1 MKHRSLL
8 RFLFLLALTPSAG
21 AFSIDFENDIVGAT
35 PDGWAFDGDSST
47 VRIATTAPSG
57 DHPGGNAI
65 RTDNSGASY
74 AGFSLPPLAITSIQA
89 DFRWDYGGTPTL
101 VVSAWDDADNDGFQ
115 SAERTIGFGLD
126 NDGHFELN
134 SEAGEIAG
142 STNFVA
148 DTWYRLT
155 MTWSDA
161 DSFGN
166 RLVSVSALDLTN
178 RNDLGV
184 VASSTMSDADFGVAP
199 SEWDGLA
206 FRMTRGTIDN
216 IQTTS
221 ESGSAFTYID
231 ATPANTTL
239 NTDPVGF
246 PAGVRLVAD
255 SNYLNDGSSGSGTDD
270 LWTYRTDAGFSSFE
284 GSSAFESDPG
294 SSSGDGERTADLITT
309 INLPIAGTYE
319 IVAVFT
325 RTSKRDIAAKIGT
338 SPDSSDLFNSANAL
352 NANQGDSDFDGSF
365 TNGRGGNSGVAYL
378 GTITTTSNHADVL
391 IFVNGFASTPADDSE
406 RTQYD
411 GLGYRSSTVP
421 PPVGPKH
428 RDVFLLADQSNCD
441 GRGLRAELTGGLASY
456 AGPQSEVLIHYANLA
471 YTNSNRTLYQ
481 KWVTLQPGFSRP
493 PGYTGSLPSTT
504 FGMEI
509 GAARILSEHYPNPAF
524 IKVAQGGTA
533 LGAPGADWY
542 PASLDSPDVGPLYQE
557 LIESIQAA
565 LAELEAAG
573 DTYTVHGMLWH
584 QGESDLSRTAEYHD
598 RRHPLRCRLHDHLW

>member
-421 PPVGPKH
+421 PPVGPGRPQASRCLPPRRSVELRWPWLKGRAH
-428 RDVFLLADQSNCD
+428 RGLGFLRRPAVGGPHPLCQSCLHELQSNPLSKM
-441 GRGLRAELTGGLASY
+441 GHPPARLQQTTGIHRITSVHHLWNGDRSGQDSL
-456 AGPQSEVLIHYANLA
+456 GTLPQ
-471 YTNSNRTLYQ
+471 
-481 KWVTLQPGFSRP
+481 P
-493 PGYTGSLPSTT
+493 
-504 FGMEI
+504 
-509 GAARILSEHYPNPAF
+509 RI
-524 IKVAQGGTA
+524 
-533 LGAPGADWY
+533 
-542 PASLDSPDVGPLYQE
+542 
-557 LIESIQAA
+557 
-565 LAELEAAG
+565 
-573 DTYTVHGMLWH
+573 H
-584 QGESDLSRTAEYHD
+584 QGRPRWHRLGRTRSGLVSSVA
-598 RRHPLRCRLHDHLW
+598 